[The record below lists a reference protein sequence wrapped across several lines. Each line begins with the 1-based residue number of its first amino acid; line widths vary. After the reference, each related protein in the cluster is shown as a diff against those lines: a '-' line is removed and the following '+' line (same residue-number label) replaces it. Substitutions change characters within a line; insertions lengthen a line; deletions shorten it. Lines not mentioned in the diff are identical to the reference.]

1 MPETIEYTAS
11 HRDELISQ
19 LESMASGDLTE
30 TLREVKR
37 RRREGEPDN
46 RRGYAT
52 MTLPVVSMDDER
64 YWSVSD
70 AARLLGP
77 PDLSDAQV
85 RQLIHL
91 FGFQPA
97 GKRNGGS
104 RRRHVRVYDAEKL
117 ARAYAAIASVLETV

>member
-1 MPETIEYTAS
+1 MNAEQEGNAA
-11 HRDELISQ
+11 E
-19 LESMASGDLTE
+19 
-30 TLREVKR
+30 KR
-37 RRREGEPDN
+37 DN

-52 MTLPVVSMDDER
+52 STLPVVPPDDER

-70 AARLLGP
+70 ASRILGP
-77 PDLSDAQV
+77 PDLTEAQV
-85 RQLIHL
+85 RQLVHL

-117 ARAYAAIASVLETV
+117 ARAYAAIASVLEPVP